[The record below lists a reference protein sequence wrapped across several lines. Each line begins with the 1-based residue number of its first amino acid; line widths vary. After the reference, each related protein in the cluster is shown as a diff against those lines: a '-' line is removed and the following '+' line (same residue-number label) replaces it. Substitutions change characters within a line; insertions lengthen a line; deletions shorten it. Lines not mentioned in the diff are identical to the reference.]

1 MTRWRRP
8 LTISLAMSLI
18 AGAMLWAPAS
28 VYAYPCLVDGGTIN
42 AKDSGAAGYP
52 GSDAPAPEKWWGPDD
67 AWHDQYLYE
76 WCESAHDWMKDRYIR
91 WNAAAVTWMKD
102 HWNQDAWHMV
112 FEQIIAN
119 DQQYNARSNVD
130 SDLPYRVY
138 YVADIGQQ
146 IAQHYEEAGF
156 WMFDGVLQLVAGK
169 SYYAYAQWD
178 QEKSPM
184 DAGFSEFSSQA
195 EEVNRF
201 SFDVDGVDSVG
212 KMTGK
217 HWNQ

>member
-1 MTRWRRP
+1 
-8 LTISLAMSLI
+8 
-18 AGAMLWAPAS
+18 
-28 VYAYPCLVDGGTIN
+28 
-42 AKDSGAAGYP
+42 
-52 GSDAPAPEKWWGPDD
+52 
-67 AWHDQYLYE
+67 
-76 WCESAHDWMKDRYIR
+76 MKDKFIR

-102 HWNQDAWHMV
+102 HWNQDAWFMI

-119 DQQYNARSNVD
+119 DQQYNARGGSNVD
-130 SDLPYRVY
+130 SNLHYREY
-138 YVADIGQQ
+138 YIADVFQQ
-146 IAQHYEEAGF
+146 SAQHYEEAGF
-156 WMFDGVLQLVAGK
+156 WLYDGVLQLVGGT

-184 DAGFSEFSSQA
+184 DAGFKEFSSQA

-201 SFDVDGVDSVG
+201 LFDVDGVDSVG